1 MSLAMC
7 LTAVFVWSTAT
18 VALAA
23 CPFCP
28 PSGPTLAEK
37 LAECDAAVLVQWV
50 RAVRAENEEDDPR
63 TDFSVREVIRDRDNK
78 FPPGTT
84 ISVNYLRRGQPGDQF
99 VFYGKQTEDGWQ
111 WQLPLEVTEVTY
123 GYLKQCPSPEQ
134 PTAERLRYYQR
145 FLDARDPFLSN
156 DAFAEF
162 SRAPYADVATIAT
175 SMSAEK
181 IRGWLD
187 NPQTDP
193 VRLGFFALLLGLAGE
208 PADAGRLWDRV
219 APHTKKDEVRLGNDG
234 MMGAYVLLTG
244 PAGLERLLEAKVR
257 AADSPDADVY
267 AVVNALR
274 FLWESAEQRVP
285 RAKVVAGMRE
295 ILRRPALAEIA
306 LTDLARWQ
314 AWEAAPDVFAWH
326 GRNPFDVPETQAK
339 LVQFARVCLKS
350 DPPPAAMQAATA
362 YLMRLEQTEP
372 ETWQAIE
379 RILSPRPRKPQSLR
393 SNFD

>member
-1 MSLAMC
+1 MRLGMC
-7 LTAVFVWSTAT
+7 L
-18 VALAA
+18 LAIVIGNSVTSVSA

-50 RAVRAENEEDDPR
+50 RAVRAEKDEDDPR
-63 TDFSVREVIRDRDNK
+63 TDFTVREVLRDRDK
-78 FPPGTT
+78 RFPVGSTV
-84 ISVNYLRRGQPGDQF
+84 SVNYLRKGQPGDQF
-99 VFYGKQTEDGWQ
+99 VFYGRQTEDGWQ
-111 WQLPLEVTEVTY
+111 WQLPLEVTEITY
-123 GYLKQCPSPEQ
+123 GYLKQCPSPEL
-134 PTAERLRYYQR
+134 PTLERLKFYQR

-162 SRAPYADVATIAT
+162 SRAPYADVAAIAT
-175 SMSAEK
+175 TLSAEK
-181 IRGWLD
+181 IRGWIN

-193 VRLGFFALLLGLAGE
+193 VRLGFFALLLGLAGD
-208 PADAGRLWDRV
+208 PSDAERLWTHFA
-219 APHTKKDEVRLGNDG
+219 APTKKDEVRLGIDG

-244 PAGLERLLEAKVR
+244 PAGLERLLETKVR

-285 RAKVVAGMRE
+285 REKVVAGMRE

-314 AWEAAPDVFAWH
+314 AWDAAPDVFAWH
-326 GRNPFDVPETQAK
+326 GREPFDVPETQAK
-339 LVQFARVCLKS
+339 LVQFARTCLKNN
-350 DPPPAAMQAATA
+350 PPPTAKQAAEA
-362 YLMRLEQTEP
+362 YLNRLQQSEP
-372 ETWQAIE
+372 ETWEKID
-379 RILSPRPRKPQSLR
+379 RILNPRRKPQSLR